1 MDKTTTILREHKLCC
16 NCLGR
21 MFGMLATGLTNKERG
36 EAIITMLVM
45 NADEMLKKSEN
56 AKADKIIEAVKN
68 IIGFKPVEKFLSEER
83 GLNTA
88 VEGVCYICDGV
99 FNKLDELLSNS
110 LRELEKYEFKT
121 FLVGTNVDER
131 IIEREDNLR
140 ARFGV
145 IWGESIKSELNR
157 EIGKKIK
164 QYFRDCETSFEN
176 PHIIVEYSIPGFQI
190 RVNVNPVFIYGR
202 YKKLVRGIPQTKWLC
217 KACKGAGCEK
227 CGFKGK
233 MYETSVEE
241 LISEP
246 VIEKLN
252 GVSAKFH
259 GAGREDIDAIMTGVG
274 RPFVLEV
281 KGVKKRFVELET
293 ITKLINQHANGKVE
307 VSDLKWTSRNII
319 RRIKALSKI
328 TKKKYRAIVEL
339 NNNIIDD
346 KISEAENRLL
356 NTIIQQRTPKRVA
369 HRRSDK
375 LREKQV
381 YSVKIKRLS
390 DNKLELVVDC
400 QGGLYVKELVSG
412 DDGRTKPSL
421 SEILGVE
428 AKCIQLDVLNVD
440 FPDEAAVSE
449 KQDVKNNI

>member
-1 MDKTTTILREHKLCC
+1 
-16 NCLGR
+16 
-21 MFGMLATGLTNKERG
+21 
-36 EAIITMLVM
+36 
-45 NADEMLKKSEN
+45 
-56 AKADKIIEAVKN
+56 
-68 IIGFKPVEKFLSEER
+68 GFKPVEKFLSEER

-110 LRELEKYEFKT
+110 MRELEKYEFKT

-176 PHIIVEYSIPGFQI
+176 PHIIVEYSIPSFQI

-375 LREKQV
+375 LREK
-381 YSVKIKRLS
+381 
-390 DNKLELVVDC
+390 
-400 QGGLYVKELVSG
+400 
-412 DDGRTKPSL
+412 
-421 SEILGVE
+421 
-428 AKCIQLDVLNVD
+428 
-440 FPDEAAVSE
+440 
-449 KQDVKNNI
+449 